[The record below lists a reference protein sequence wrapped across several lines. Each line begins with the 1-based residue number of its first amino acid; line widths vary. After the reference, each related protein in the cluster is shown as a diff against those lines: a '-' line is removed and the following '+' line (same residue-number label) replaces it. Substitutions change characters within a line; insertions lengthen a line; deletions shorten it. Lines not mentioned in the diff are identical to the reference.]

1 MAEPLVNTIKTPN
14 INKTIINGNSQNFLR
29 TFKNA
34 HKSFKKSIRIIS
46 KMVFP
51 NRQLQMSGYGFS

>member
-34 HKSFKKSIRIIS
+34 HKSLKNS
-46 KMVFP
+46 M
-51 NRQLQMSGYGFS
+51 

>member
-1 MAEPLVNTIKTPN
+1 MKGAIAEPLVRTIKTPN

-34 HKSFKKSIRIIS
+34 HKSLKNS
-46 KMVFP
+46 M
-51 NRQLQMSGYGFS
+51 